1 MHNELKYA
9 VTELKFLQQKRIK
22 IMEMGNS
29 HKLQKR
35 LYNSVLVIG
44 FAGIS
49 SFTHAETDTYHKLQL
64 GAGVGGQHLPH
75 YRGSRDTHTQV
86 LPIPVVEYTGKIFKS
101 DRDGTRAEFS
111 LTERIEFNVSADLA
125 LNDGAEDNQLRR
137 GMPELQSEF
146 QLGPS
151 LNIDLTGNGFHH
163 GLILR
168 LPVRPVVTVGDGVD
182 YIGYTANPVL
192 TWVQPLVF
200 SRWRLTVDM
209 GMLYGSRDYHEHYYS
224 VAPEYVIPG
233 RREYAAHSGFSGTF
247 TELGISSKQDKLVYG
262 VSLRYDNLRDA
273 VFYDSPLVETDNY
286 WSVSFGIGWL
296 FKTWEWIGE

>member
-1 MHNELKYA
+1 MGLSVSH
-9 VTELKFLQQKRIK
+9 FLQRC
-22 IMEMGNS
+22 
-29 HKLQKR
+29 
-35 LYNSVLVIG
+35 LYANLFV
-44 FAGIS
+44 AGVAGVAS
-49 SFTHAETDTYHKLQL
+49 SAQADTATYHKLQL
-64 GAGVGGQHLPH
+64 GLGVGGQHLPH

-111 LTERIEFNVSADLA
+111 ITERIEFNVSADLA
-125 LNDGAEDNQLRR
+125 LNDGAEDNRLRQ

-151 LNIDLTGNGFHH
+151 LNIDLTGNGFHQ

-192 TWVQPLVF
+192 TWVQPLLF
-200 SRWRLTVDM
+200 NRWRLTVDM
-209 GMLYGSRDYHEHYYS
+209 GMLYGSSDYHQHYYS
-224 VAPEYVIPG
+224 VAPEYVVPG
-233 RREYAAHSGFSGTF
+233 RPEYAARSGFSGTF
-247 TELGISSKQDKLVYG
+247 TELGISSKHDKLVYG
-262 VSLRYDNLRDA
+262 FSLRYDNLHDA
-273 VFYDSPLVETDNY
+273 VFYDSPLVETDSY

-296 FKTWEWIGE
+296 FKTWEWVGG